1 MTESKDII
9 LFHYKFSPFAKRVV
23 WYLQFRGI
31 PYTECLQP
39 VYLPRPDVVS
49 IGTNYRRI
57 PILSIGKDIYNDTRL
72 IIRKLDELFPSP
84 QYPSISS
91 SKGDHKAIESL
102 LEHWAV
108 DDGLFKYGAALIPS
122 NMPLL
127 KDPKF
132 TKDREQYTGRSW
144 SKENVEKG
152 RPQALVEMLNAFHT
166 LEDGFLAD
174 SREWILNTNAPTTA
188 DIEAVWVF
196 HWAKGLPGALPDGF
210 IDAKIFPKTFAWIVR
225 FDKAAKAAEK
235 KARKPNAVKGDEVRK
250 RIEQSAFA
258 EKEGQIDSN
267 DPTKLEKGTEVEVW
281 PTDTGFS
288 HKDQGKLVSL
298 DRQEIVIEGKTE
310 GGVAVRIHTP
320 RHGFK
325 IRAVAG
331 SKL

>member
-1 MTESKDII
+1 
-9 LFHYKFSPFAKRVV
+9 
-23 WYLQFRGI
+23 
-31 PYTECLQP
+31 

-57 PILSIGKDIYNDTRL
+57 PLLSIGRDIYNDTRL
-72 IIRKLDELFPSP
+72 ILRKLEELFPAP

-91 SKGDHKAIESL
+91 TNGDHKAIEFL

-108 DDGLFKYGAALIPS
+108 DEGLFKYGGALIPT

-127 KDPKF
+127 NDPKF
-132 TKDREQYTGRSW
+132 TKDREQYSGRSW
-144 SKENVEKG
+144 SKENVERG
-152 RPQALVEMLNAFHT
+152 RPEALVEMLNAFHT

-174 SREWILNTNAPTTA
+174 GREWILKTDAPSTA
-188 DIEAVWVF
+188 DIEAVWAF
-196 HWAKGLPGALPDGF
+196 HWAKGLPGALPKGF
-210 IDAKIFPKTFAWIVR
+210 IDATIFPKTYAWIVR
-225 FDKAAKAAEK
+225 FDKATKAAEK
-235 KARKPNAVKGDEVRK
+235 KNGKPNAVKGDEARK
-250 RIEQSAFA
+250 LIEKSTFA
-258 EKEGQIDSN
+258 EKEGEVDPN
-267 DPTKLEKGTEVEVW
+267 DPIKLQKGAEVEVW

-288 HKDQGKLVSL
+288 HKDQGKLVSF

-320 RHGFK
+320 RHGFR